1 MPRNTQKHVTIEK
14 RLLAALEEVNRPNTV
29 CTGDD
34 IPFVMPGLTV
44 DDVGLISLPLGPD
57 QASALIARCRQA
69 PYGKGTETIVDTG
82 VRRTWELDPDAFQ
95 LTNPKWK
102 NLLADILAKVESE
115 LGFSGSRLKAHLYK
129 LLVYEKGGFFL
140 PHQDGERLQRMVATL
155 VVILPSLHQ
164 GGELIVSHEGTE
176 HRFSFPGAA
185 SGNELSY
192 AAFYA
197 DCRHEVT
204 PVRSGYRLGLIYNL
218 TLAKSGQKPPA
229 APVIAPAIAAISQ
242 ILNDWRTD
250 PVPDKMAVLLD
261 HEYTR
266 DGLAPATLKG
276 ADRARAQVLFEA
288 ARQSG
293 YMAHL
298 ALITLWQ
305 SGSAEYAEHSY
316 RRRRSRYWDND
327 EYDDE
332 EPSDYEMGEIFDESV
347 SADHWTDHAGNKVRL
362 GEIDLD
368 ETEIAGGRP
377 LGEGEPS
384 EEEFEGFTGN
394 AGMTLD
400 YWYHRAAV
408 VLWPRESHYDILCE
422 VGTEAAIDGLDAM
435 AAAWRENGGEQSG
448 PQWRECR
455 DFVVAIMESW
465 QPGHLGEQ
473 WRTEEKE
480 FPRAGFIGLLQK
492 LDDPALVE
500 RGLRQVMSGDTQVQV
515 DASFPEFCARHGWPN
530 LAEAIETVFDANS
543 RQTLA
548 RNALFLR
555 TLCPDL
561 GSGGEDVDQ
570 ERLAL
575 CHRLADR
582 MVDSLIAMGKNRR
595 DPHWGRERERPAL
608 LADLVTALA
617 GIGADGAFARLTEQ
631 TLAHEDQYDLTGAHL
646 AAIFAL
652 EPWLIRRQPEPD
664 SAIAR
669 WLHQCRARLAQIVE
683 KPPRKPADYRRPAK
697 LSCQCDDCLALGRF
711 LEDPQAPVA
720 RFPLA
725 KARRQHLHQIID
737 GNGYDVTHV
746 TERKGRPF
754 TLVCRKTTASYNAAH
769 RIYQRDEKNLR
780 RLDTLME
787 KLPS

>member
-1 MPRNTQKHVTIEK
+1 
-14 RLLAALEEVNRPNTV
+14 
-29 CTGDD
+29 
-34 IPFVMPGLTV
+34 MPGLTV
-44 DDVGLISLPLGPD
+44 DDVGLISLPLGPH
-57 QASALIARCRQA
+57 QAGALIARCRQA
-69 PYGKGTETIVDTG
+69 PYGKGTETIVDTH
-82 VRRTWELDPDAFQ
+82 VRRTWELDPDAFR

-115 LGFSGSRLKAHLYK
+115 LGLSGSRLKAHLYK

-197 DCRHEVT
+197 DCRHQVT

-218 TLAKSGQKPPA
+218 TLAKSSKKPPA
-229 APVIAPAIAAISQ
+229 APTVAPVIAAIGQ
-242 ILNDWRTD
+242 VLDDWRTD

-276 ADRARAQVLFEA
+276 VDRARAQVLFEA

-305 SGSAEYAEHSY
+305 SGSAEYAEPSY

-332 EPSDYEMGEIFDESV
+332 EPSDYEMGEIFDESL
-347 SADHWTDHAGNKVRL
+347 SADRWTDHAGNKVWL
-362 GEIDLD
+362 GEIHLD
-368 ETEIAGGRP
+368 ETEIAGDRP

-422 VGTEAAIDGLDAM
+422 VGTETAVGGLDAM
-435 AAAWRENGGEQSG
+435 VAAWRENGGKQSD
-448 PQWRECR
+448 PQWRECCG
-455 DFVVAIMESW
+455 FAATIMESW
-465 QPGHLGEQ
+465 RPGYT
-473 WRTEEKE
+473 RVIIEENE
-480 FPRAGFIGLLQK
+480 ALLAGFIGLLQK
-492 LDDPALVE
+492 LEDPALVG

-515 DASFPEFCARHGWPN
+515 DASFPEFCAHHGWPN
-530 LAEAIETVFDANS
+530 LAEAIEAVFDANS
-543 RQTLA
+543 KQTLA

-561 GSGGEDVDQ
+561 GSGAPDTDQ
-570 ERLAL
+570 QRLAL

-582 MVDSLIAMGKNRR
+582 MVGSLIALNTNPA
-595 DPHWGRERERPAL
+595 DPQWGNQKERPTL
-608 LADLVTALA
+608 LANLVTSLA
-617 GIGADGAFARLTEQ
+617 GIRADAAFARLTEHA
-631 TLAHEDQYDLTGAHL
+631 LAHGDKYDLTDAHL

-652 EPWLIRRQPEPD
+652 EPWLLRRQPEPD

-669 WLHQCRARLAQIVE
+669 WLHQCRTRLAQIVE
-683 KPPRKPADYRRPAK
+683 NPPQEPADYRRPAK
-697 LSCQCDDCLALGRF
+697 LSCHCDDCLALGRF
-711 LEDPQAPVA
+711 LEDPRIPVA

-725 KARRQHLHQIID
+725 KARRQHLHRIID

-754 TLVCRKTTASYNAAH
+754 TLVCRKTTASYNTAR

-780 RLDTLME
+780 HLDTLME